1 MILGKTATGFPHKT
15 AVSTPYQLAI
25 ARGVER
31 GVKSWLKTF
40 VIRGQGVGLMG
51 SGVASGLYVVPYN
64 LGYMEAGLRAGGIG
78 GGLLSDL
85 TLSLT
90 SGVSGV
96 YSVSGVSSVVGSGSF
111 TGSGQG
117 MGEESILYVSIR
129 SGLLSEG
136 IVGSFDLSR
145 GISKGVIN
153 LMRLGIVKQGLIK
166 GVASQSPSS
175 GLVTLSIG
183 V

>member
-1 MILGKTATGFPHKT
+1 MIMGKTATGFPHKN
-15 AVSTPYQLAI
+15 AVSTPNQVAI
-25 ARGVER
+25 ARGVDK
-31 GVKSWLKTF
+31 GVRSWLKTF
-40 VIRGQGVGLMG
+40 VLVGQGVGVLG
-51 SGVASGLYVVPYN
+51 SGEASGFYIVPYN
-64 LGYMEAGLRAGGIG
+64 LGLMEAGLRAGGIG
-78 GGLLSDL
+78 GALLGDL

-96 YSVSGVSSVVGSGSF
+96 YGLSGVSSVVGSGSF

-117 MGEESILYVSIR
+117 MGEESILYVSIK
-129 SGLLSEG
+129 SGLVSEG

-145 GISKGVIN
+145 GISKGVLN
-153 LMRLGIVKQGLIK
+153 LMRSGIVRQGLIK
-166 GVASQSPSS
+166 GVVGPSPTS